1 MNPSSGVESG
11 PDPFLRNLSMR
22 SSQLRERAEQMQAEL
37 AKITETVKS
46 RDGNASVTVGAGGI
60 MRGLAIEPAGTRAK
74 PEQLSRSIMIAY
86 QQACRRAAEQGAE
99 IMQRH
104 APGSPAVTMMREA
117 IPPDPEEDEGAVT

>member
-1 MNPSSGVESG
+1 MNPSSGAQSG

-22 SSQLRERAEQMQAEL
+22 SSQLRERAEQLQAEL
-37 AKITETVKS
+37 ATIIETVKS

-60 MRGLAIEPAGTRAK
+60 MRGLVVEPAGTRAT
-74 PEQLSRSIMIAY
+74 PDQLAHSIMTAY
-86 QQACRRAAEQGAE
+86 AQACRRIAEQAAE

-117 IPPDPEEDEGAVT
+117 IPPDPEDAEGAVP